1 MSSIN
6 DSVSH
11 TQSDESGQSPLK
23 AGIALAETVH
33 STLGPNGMDKMLIDD
48 RGRVV
53 VTNDGARVLDRLDIT
68 EPIGRVLK
76 HTVQRHQQW
85 VGDGSTTTLLLIG
98 ELLSAARSLQ
108 EDGLH
113 PTTIVDGYYQATMC
127 AREQL
132 LEYAHSIDPADD
144 DVLQAVATTAVTGR
158 WDDQSTDRFGS
169 LALSAL
175 RAVDFEPTRLAIS
188 AYPGGE
194 LRDSRVID
202 GLLVDLDSSST
213 TIDLLDAREFRTV
226 SAPRIALIGSELA
239 VDAPTGVETL
249 SISDADQAAAFRSH
263 DQQVRDGIVDRLQEV
278 GATVVCCQKSIDQ
291 GIRATLAAAGILTV
305 ERTRQDEFD
314 TIAQST
320 GATAVQSVEELTP
333 EALGRAESV
342 QQRTFG
348 TTDTLLLRGCSGQS
362 QATLLLRGGTP
373 HVSDEMERILQT
385 ATAVVTQAAHDG
397 SVVPGGAA
405 SAMAISQELSQF
417 AETVS
422 GREQL
427 AVRAFGEAVAQIPR
441 VLATNA
447 GANPIDTLAALRT
460 KHDAGATTVGID
472 PSGSTREMVGAGV
485 VEPRTVFDRCLVTA
499 LEAAATLLR
508 IDSVRVSEESPPAA
522 THDSHTGHS
531 HDSHPGHDH
540 GNGSHA
546 GGYPWALSH

>member
-1 MSSIN
+1 MATIN
-6 DSVSH
+6 DSASH
-11 TQSDESGQSPLK
+11 TRSDAPDRPPLE
-23 AGIALAETVH
+23 AGIVLAETVH

-76 HTVQRHQQW
+76 HTVQRHQQSI
-85 VGDGSTTTLLLIG
+85 GDGSTTTLLLIG

-113 PTTIVDGYYQATMC
+113 PTTIIDGYYQATMH

-132 LEYAHSIDPADD
+132 SAYAHSIDSGD
-144 DVLQAVATTAVTGR
+144 DVLHAVATTAVTGR

-175 RAVDFEPTRLAIS
+175 QAVDFESNRLTIHAS
-188 AYPGGE
+188 PGGE
-194 LRDSRVID
+194 LQDSRVID

-213 TIDLLDAREFRTV
+213 TIDLLDARAFQTV
-226 SAPRIALIGSELA
+226 SAPRIVLIGSELT
-239 VDAPTGVETL
+239 VDAPDSVETL

-263 DQQVRDGIVDRLQEV
+263 DKQVRDGIVDRLQEV

-291 GIRATLAAAGILTV
+291 GIRAKLAAAGILAV

-314 TIAQST
+314 IIARST
-320 GATAVQSVEELTP
+320 GATAVQSVDELTP
-333 EALGRAESV
+333 DALGRAESI
-342 QQRTFG
+342 QHQHIG
-348 TTDTLLLRGCSGQS
+348 TTDVLVLAGCPEQS
-362 QATLLLRGGTP
+362 QSTLLLRGGTP
-373 HVSDEMERILQT
+373 HVADEMERILQT
-385 ATAVVTQAAHDG
+385 ATAVVTQAADDG
-397 SVVPGGAA
+397 SVVPGGGA

-441 VLATNA
+441 VLATNV

-460 KHDAGATTVGID
+460 KHDSGATTVGID
-472 PSGSTREMVGAGV
+472 SSGSTREMVEAGV
-485 VEPRTVFDRCLVTA
+485 VEPRTVVDRCLVTA
-499 LEAAATLLR
+499 LEATATLLR
-508 IDSVRVSEESPPAA
+508 IDSVSVSEQSSTDSPHNS
-522 THDSHTGHS
+522 HDGHS
-531 HDSHPGHDH
+531 HDGHPGHDH
-540 GNGSHA
+540 GSHA